1 MDTKGNPF
9 TDEDIRF
16 IDRALAMRS
25 DRLGQ
30 MALEAKEPSAA
41 AALSRGA
48 ARHLQLR
55 ELIKAELSMS
65 GADMIQAERARQ
77 KTSEGYTARHDAA
90 HDQGELGWAAAH
102 YAAPGPVVHEENG
115 ALVWPFGGACD
126 KKQKHDRIRQLT
138 IAGAFCA
145 AEIDRLK
152 QAESKE

>member
-1 MDTKGNPF
+1 MDTKSNPF
-9 TDEDIRF
+9 TEEDISF
-16 IDRALAMRS
+16 IDRALALRS

-30 MALEAKEPSAA
+30 MALEAKEPGAA

-55 ELIKAELSMS
+55 ELIKAELSLS

-77 KTSEGYTARHDAA
+77 KMGEGYTERHDAE

-115 ALVWPFGGACD
+115 VPIWPFGGGYD
-126 KKQKHDRIRQLT
+126 KKPKHDRIRQLT

-152 QAESKE
+152 QVESKD

>member
-1 MDTKGNPF
+1 MDAKRNPF
-9 TDEDIRF
+9 SEEDLSF
-16 IDRALAMRS
+16 IDRALALRS

-30 MALEAKEPSAA
+30 MALEAKEPGAA

-65 GADMIQAERARQ
+65 GAGMIQAERARQ
-77 KTSEGYTARHDAA
+77 TTAEGYTERHDAE
-90 HDQGELGWAAAH
+90 HEQGELGWAAAH
-102 YAAPGPVVHEENG
+102 YAAPGPAVHEENG
-115 ALVWPFGGACD
+115 EPIWPFGGAYD

-152 QAESKE
+152 RAETKE

>member
-1 MDTKGNPF
+1 MDTKSNPF
-9 TDEDIRF
+9 TEEDISF
-16 IDRALAMRS
+16 IDRALALRS
-25 DRLGQ
+25 ERLGK
-30 MALEAKEPSAA
+30 MALEAKEPGAA

-65 GADMIQAERARQ
+65 GADMIKGERARQ
-77 KTSEGYTARHDAA
+77 KTSEGYTSRHDAE

-102 YAAPGPVVHEENG
+102 YAAPGPAVHEEG
-115 ALVWPFGGACD
+115 GEPIWPFGSAYD
-126 KKQKHDRIRQLT
+126 KKPKHDRIRQLT

-152 QAESKE
+152 QVESKD